1 MVIIN
6 VFGLKNKKVADSWA
20 FWCGEK
26 VLPFMRNL
34 RVASLLLLFILVCPL
49 SSWAANAEAPRVLYL
64 YGDVAADGTLP
75 SGDKEP
81 FHQMRLNDT
90 GDRGLSGFAEAIR
103 ELGLQ
108 IEEAYDAEVTLTP
121 EFLDSIDVLILGSNQ
136 RRFSAAE
143 AQAVDEWVRSGGG
156 LLGWSDSA
164 FGGHWQQVGVDNDL
178 GRLSNNDL
186 TVQFGMYF
194 MTDNGAGNYL
204 VENYE
209 RDHFINDNN
218 RNGGVR
224 FRGEGVS
231 PVRVAHPAWM
241 LAPLQEGGLGGELR
255 LNERDGDLDP
265 GIDAALAMAEV
276 GEGRV
281 VGVFD
286 RNMLWNAGE
295 GTRLSHADNREF
307 AQQITA
313 WAAGLESAVE
323 ESQAIQSSQSQELTE
338 KPEVSARAEID
349 EQDQSILL
357 IADIED
363 ANGATLS
370 PDVEWKS
377 VRGPAPLQFAN
388 NNPYGTRIHASY
400 ETPGEYVVRVEVRG
414 DGYFIHKQL
423 RLDLP

>member
-1 MVIIN
+1 MKIFFSVLMVIIN

-49 SSWAANAEAPRVLYL
+49 SSWATNAEAPKLLYL
-64 YGDVAADGTLP
+64 YGDVAADGTVP

-81 FHQMRLNDT
+81 FHQMRLNDS

-156 LLGWSDSA
+156 LLGWSDS
-164 FGGHWQQVGVDNDL
+164 
-178 GRLSNNDL
+178 
-186 TVQFGMYF
+186 
-194 MTDNGAGNYL
+194 
-204 VENYE
+204 
-209 RDHFINDNN
+209 
-218 RNGGVR
+218 
-224 FRGEGVS
+224 
-231 PVRVAHPAWM
+231 
-241 LAPLQEGGLGGELR
+241 
-255 LNERDGDLDP
+255 
-265 GIDAALAMAEV
+265 
-276 GEGRV
+276 
-281 VGVFD
+281 VFD

-295 GTRLSHADNREF
+295 GTRLSHVDNREF
-307 AQQITA
+307 AQRITA
-313 WAAGLESAVE
+313 WAAGLESTVE
-323 ESQAIQSSQSQELTE
+323 ESQAIQSSRDQELTE

-363 ANGATLS
+363 ADGATLS

-414 DGYFIHKQL
+414 DGYYIHKQL